1 MRARRLGSTDVTV
14 SELGFG
20 AAPIGNLY
28 RAIDDDAA
36 QETIDA
42 AWRGGIRYFDTAPH
56 YGLGLSERRLGAA
69 LAGYPRS
76 DVHHLDEGRSAAGG
90 QPIAHR
96 LGSRSGRVRRPGRT
110 DRDA

>member
-14 SELGFG
+14 SEIGFG

-56 YGLGLSERRLGAA
+56 YGLGLSERRLGVA
-69 LAGYPRS
+69 LAGYARS
-76 DVHHLDEGRSAAGG
+76 DFTDFDEGRSSARG
-90 QPIAHR
+90 
-96 LGSRSGRVRRPGRT
+96 
-110 DRDA
+110 